1 MHILMKRRASPP
13 SAAAIGP
20 DSLAR
25 VRAWWLRRQGLTA
38 DTAPRT
44 IEACVR
50 QAGWLPT
57 QGATG
62 VYLSIRAR
70 MPGVSREAIDRAA
83 IDGVPLIDVPGAH
96 ARPWVLIPRD
106 EMAVAL
112 RLHLASYQK
121 HAASYFASEGI
132 SEAAFAGVAA
142 QVCRLLD
149 EGPLPSSDIR
159 KSISHPDAGGL
170 LVGALVDLTVR
181 GVVRRIPVDGRLDSS
196 KYMYELRHPD
206 DRPDLDAEGDQAAVV
221 AKAVEL
227 FLQRH
232 GPATLEE
239 LALWGDVTRG
249 AARKALGTLGAEPL
263 AVPGWA
269 KEAWLLPRDMPAW
282 RSFQG
287 ESGDGVALLPF
298 RDPFV
303 HMRHSPAILA
313 RDANVPVLDGTLKRA
328 RIADVNRLHHH
339 TIVSGGHIIGV
350 WEYDPK
356 TESVLTRLWSTDTG
370 LRRRVAGAAADTARF
385 IREQL
390 GDAKI
395 SAVDP
400 PAKRAKRLAF
410 CRTT

>member
-1 MHILMKRRASPP
+1 MATPKSVSDP
-13 SAAAIGP
+13 
-20 DSLAR
+20 LAR
-25 VRAWWLRRQGLTA
+25 LRAWWQRRQGLTPS
-38 DTAPRT
+38 TASKT
-44 IEACVR
+44 TEACVR

-57 QGATG
+57 QGSTG

-70 MPGVSREAIDRAA
+70 MPAASRDAIDRAA
-83 IDGVPLIDVPGAH
+83 IDGVPLVDVPGAH

-106 EMAVAL
+106 EMALAL
-112 RLHLASYQK
+112 RLHRASYQK
-121 HAASYFASEGI
+121 HAASYFASAGI
-132 SEAAFAGVAA
+132 SEAALAGVAA

-159 KSISHPDAGGL
+159 KSISHPDAGEL
-170 LVGALVDLTVR
+170 LIGALVDLTIR
-181 GVVRRIPVDGRLDSS
+181 GVVRRFPVDGRLDSS
-196 KYMYELRHPD
+196 KYLYELRHPD
-206 DRPDLDAEGDQAAVV
+206 DRPDLDAEGDAAAVV
-221 AKAVEL
+221 AKAAEL
-227 FLQRH
+227 FLRRH

-239 LALWGDVTRG
+239 LALWGDVTRW
-249 AARKALGTLGAEPL
+249 AARKALGQLGAEPV
-263 AVPGWA
+263 AVQDWA
-269 KEAWLLPRDMPAW
+269 NEAWLLPGDVPAW
-282 RSFQG
+282 RSFK
-287 ESGDGVALLPF
+287 GDGDDNVVLLPF

-303 HMRHSPAILA
+303 HMRHSLAVLA
-313 RDANVPVLDGTLKRA
+313 RDPRMAVLDGTLKRA

-356 TESVLTRLWSTDTG
+356 TEDVVTRLWNADAA
-370 LRRRVAGAAADTARF
+370 LRRRVGEAAGKTARF

-400 PAKRAKRLAF
+400 PAKRARRLAF

>member
-1 MHILMKRRASPP
+1 MATPKTVSDP
-13 SAAAIGP
+13 
-20 DSLAR
+20 LAR
-25 VRAWWLRRQGLTA
+25 LRAWWQRRQGLTPS
-38 DTAPRT
+38 TASKT
-44 IEACVR
+44 TEACVR

-57 QGATG
+57 QGSTG

-70 MPGVSREAIDRAA
+70 MPAASRDAIDRAA
-83 IDGVPLIDVPGAH
+83 IDGVPLVDVPGAH

-106 EMAVAL
+106 EMALAL
-112 RLHLASYQK
+112 RLHRASYQK
-121 HAASYFASEGI
+121 HAASYFASAGI
-132 SEAAFAGVAA
+132 SEAALAGVAA

-159 KSISHPDAGGL
+159 KSISHPDAGEL
-170 LVGALVDLTVR
+170 LIGALVDLTIR
-181 GVVRRIPVDGRLDSS
+181 GVVRRFPVDGRLDSS
-196 KYMYELRHPD
+196 KYLYELRHPD
-206 DRPDLDAEGDQAAVV
+206 DRPDLDAEGDAAAVV
-221 AKAVEL
+221 AKAAEL
-227 FLQRH
+227 FLRRH

-249 AARKALGTLGAEPL
+249 AARKALGQLGAEPV
-263 AVPGWA
+263 AVQDWA
-269 KEAWLLPRDMPAW
+269 NEAWLLPGDVPAW
-282 RSFQG
+282 RSFK
-287 ESGDGVALLPF
+287 GDGDDNVVLLPF

-303 HMRHSPAILA
+303 HMRHSLAVLA
-313 RDANVPVLDGTLKRA
+313 RDPRMAVLDGTLKRA

-356 TESVLTRLWSTDTG
+356 TEDVVTRLWNADAA
-370 LRRRVAGAAADTARF
+370 LRRRVGEAAGKTARF

-400 PAKRAKRLAF
+400 PAKRARRLAF

>member
-1 MHILMKRRASPP
+1 MATPKSVSDP
-13 SAAAIGP
+13 
-20 DSLAR
+20 LAR
-25 VRAWWLRRQGLTA
+25 LRAWWQRRQGLTPS
-38 DTAPRT
+38 TASKT
-44 IEACVR
+44 TEACVR

-57 QGATG
+57 QGSTG

-70 MPGVSREAIDRAA
+70 MPAASRDAIDRAA
-83 IDGVPLIDVPGAH
+83 IDGVPLVDVPGAH

-106 EMAVAL
+106 EMALAL
-112 RLHLASYQK
+112 RLHRASYQK
-121 HAASYFASEGI
+121 HAASYFASAGI
-132 SEAAFAGVAA
+132 SEAALAGVAA

-159 KSISHPDAGGL
+159 KSISHPDAGEL
-170 LVGALVDLTVR
+170 LIGALVDLTIR
-181 GVVRRIPVDGRLDSS
+181 GVVRRFPVDGRLDSS
-196 KYMYELRHPD
+196 KYLYELRHPD
-206 DRPDLDAEGDQAAVV
+206 DRPDLDAEGDAAAVV
-221 AKAVEL
+221 AKAAEL
-227 FLQRH
+227 FLRRH

-249 AARKALGTLGAEPL
+249 AARKALGQLGAEPV
-263 AVPGWA
+263 AVQDWA
-269 KEAWLLPRDMPAW
+269 NEAWLLPGDVPAW
-282 RSFQG
+282 RSFK
-287 ESGDGVALLPF
+287 GDGDDNVVLLPF

-303 HMRHSPAILA
+303 HMRHSLAVLA
-313 RDANVPVLDGTLKRA
+313 RDPRMAVLDGTLKRA

-356 TESVLTRLWSTDTG
+356 TEDVVTRLWNADAA
-370 LRRRVAGAAADTARF
+370 LRRRVGEAAGKTARF

-400 PAKRAKRLAF
+400 PAKRARRLAF

>member
-1 MHILMKRRASPP
+1 MATSRPT
-13 SAAAIGP
+13 P
-20 DSLAR
+20 DPLAR
-25 VRAWWLRRQGLTA
+25 LRAWWLRRQGLTPS
-38 DTAPRT
+38 TASKT

-57 QGATG
+57 QGSTG

-70 MPGVSREAIDRAA
+70 MPAVTRDAIDRAA
-83 IDGVPLIDVPGAH
+83 IDGVPLVDVPGAH

-112 RLHLASYQK
+112 RLHRGSYQK
-121 HAASYFASEGI
+121 HAASYFASAGI

-159 KSISHPDAGGL
+159 KSISHPDAGEL
-170 LVGALVDLTVR
+170 LMGALVDLTVR
-181 GVVRRIPVDGRLDSS
+181 GVVRRFPVDGRLDSS
-196 KYMYELRHPD
+196 KYLYELRHPD
-206 DRPDLDAEGDQAAVV
+206 DRPDLDAEGDAAAVV
-221 AKAVEL
+221 AKAAEL
-227 FLQRH
+227 FLRRQ

-249 AARKALGTLGAEPL
+249 AARKALGKLGAEPV
-263 AVPGWA
+263 AVQGWA
-269 KEAWLLPRDMPAW
+269 KEAWLLPGDAPAW
-282 RSFQG
+282 RSFK
-287 ESGDGVALLPF
+287 EDGDDSVVLLPF

-303 HMRHSPAILA
+303 HMRHSLAVLA
-313 RDANVPVLDGTLKRA
+313 RDPRMVVLDGTLKRA

-356 TESVLTRLWSTDTG
+356 TEDVVTRLLNADAA
-370 LRRRVAGAAADTARF
+370 LRRRVGEAAGKTARF

-400 PAKRAKRLAF
+400 PAKRARRLAF
-410 CRTT
+410 CRMK

>member
-1 MHILMKRRASPP
+1 MVTSRSVADP
-13 SAAAIGP
+13 
-20 DSLAR
+20 LAR
-25 VRAWWLRRQGLTA
+25 LRVWWLCRQGLTPS
-38 DTAPRT
+38 TAPKT

-70 MPGVSREAIDRAA
+70 MPGVSRDAIDRAA
-83 IDGVPLIDVPGAH
+83 IDGVPLVDVPGAH
-96 ARPWVLIPRD
+96 ARPWVLIPRV
-106 EMAVAL
+106 EMALAL

-149 EGPLPSSDIR
+149 EGPRPSSDIR
-159 KSISHPDAGGL
+159 KSITHPDAGGL
-170 LVGALVDLTVR
+170 LVGALVDLTIR
-181 GVVRRIPVDGRLDSS
+181 GIVRRIPIDGRLDSS

-206 DRPDLDAEGDQAAVV
+206 DRPDLDAEGDAAAVL
-221 AKAVEL
+221 AKAAEL
-227 FLQRH
+227 FLRRH

-239 LALWGDVTRG
+239 LAVWGDVTKG
-249 AARKALGTLGAEPL
+249 AARKALGTLGAEPV

-269 KEAWLLPRDMPAW
+269 KEAWLLAGDLPAW
-282 RSFQG
+282 RSFK
-287 ESGDGVALLPF
+287 GDGGDSVVLLPF

-303 HMRHSPAILA
+303 HMRHSPAVLV
-313 RDANVPVLDGTLKRA
+313 RDTSMPVLDGTLKRA
-328 RIADVNRLHHH
+328 RIADVSRLHHH
-339 TIVSGGHIIGV
+339 TIVSGGHIVGV

-356 TESVLTRLWSTDTG
+356 TESVLTRLWNADAA
-370 LRRRVAGAAADTARF
+370 LRRRVGEAAGKTARF
-385 IREQL
+385 IRDEL

-400 PAKRAKRLAF
+400 PAKRARRLAF
-410 CRTT
+410 CGTK